1 MIIDIGVMAQWAD
14 AYMAIWALVGGFVFA
29 AYKLT
34 KWLRKLNST
43 VEFHEKEIKKSCEE
57 RQLNIE
63 IMKTILEVVALNKNN
78 GNVEEAMSK
87 IDKFI
92 NEKAHEN

>member
-1 MIIDIGVMAQWAD
+1 MTIDIGLMAQWAD
-14 AYMAIWALVGGFVFA
+14 AYMAIWTLVSIFVFA
-29 AYKLT
+29 AYKFI
-34 KWLRKLNST
+34 KWLRKLNIM
-43 VEFHEKEIKKSCEE
+43 VVAHEKEIKKSCEE
-57 RQLNIE
+57 RHLNIE

-78 GNVEEAMSK
+78 GNVEEAMFK